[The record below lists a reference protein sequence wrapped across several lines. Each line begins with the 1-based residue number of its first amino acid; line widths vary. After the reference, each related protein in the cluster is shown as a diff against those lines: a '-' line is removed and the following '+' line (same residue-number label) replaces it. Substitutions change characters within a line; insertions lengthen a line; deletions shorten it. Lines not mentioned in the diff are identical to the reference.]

1 MGKGYSLRSAIRRV
15 MKARRWTQVAL
26 AEADGVRYSA
36 VQRMCSAEGNPTI
49 DTLTRRL
56 EIMGYGV
63 ALVPDDAEL
72 PDGCLRLSPRAGAGT
87 VPDTIDMPNPRTQGQ
102 GSCPKD

>member
-1 MGKGYSLRSAIRRV
+1 MSKGYSFRSAIRRV

-72 PDGCLRLSPRAGAGT
+72 PDGCLRLRPSGRRRDGAGNERHAE
-87 VPDTIDMPNPRTQGQ
+87 PKNARTR
-102 GSCPKD
+102 

>member
-1 MGKGYSLRSAIRRV
+1 MSKGYSLRSAIRRV

-72 PDGCLRLSPRAGAGT
+72 PDGCLRLRPSGRRRDGAGHDRHAEPKNT
-87 VPDTIDMPNPRTQGQ
+87 RTR
-102 GSCPKD
+102 

>member
-1 MGKGYSLRSAIRRV
+1 MSKGYSFRSAIRRV

-63 ALVPDDAEL
+63 ALVPDDAAL
-72 PDGCLRLSPRAGAGT
+72 PDGCLRLRPSGRRRDGAGHERHAEPKNT
-87 VPDTIDMPNPRTQGQ
+87 RTR
-102 GSCPKD
+102 

>member
-1 MGKGYSLRSAIRRV
+1 MSKGYSLRSAIRRV

-72 PDGCLRLSPRAGAGT
+72 PDGCLKLRPSGRRRDGAGHDRHAEPKNT
-87 VPDTIDMPNPRTQGQ
+87 RTR
-102 GSCPKD
+102 